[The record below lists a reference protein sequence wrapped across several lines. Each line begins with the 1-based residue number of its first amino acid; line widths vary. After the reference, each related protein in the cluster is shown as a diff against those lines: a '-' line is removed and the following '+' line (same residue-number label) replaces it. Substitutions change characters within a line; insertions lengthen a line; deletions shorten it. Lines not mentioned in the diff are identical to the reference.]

1 MPLARYILSVGGAL
15 LTLLFLLD
23 AYLPK
28 TPVSDAGN
36 SRSAI
41 IHIHSDQKWPER
53 IVYDTSLPTVL
64 PAERANIEAD
74 VTAPDNASA
83 VATVREA
90 FAKLQPSSQLPDLNK
105 REPKRQR
112 QHTIAKRR
120 ARPPALLATR
130 QVQFSW
136 FGNRMW

>member
-1 MPLARYILSVGGAL
+1 MPLARYILCVGGAL
-15 LTLLFLLD
+15 LTLLLISD

-28 TPVSDAGN
+28 MPVADWGN

-64 PAERANIEAD
+64 PAERGNIEAH
-74 VTAPDNASA
+74 VAAPDNASA
-83 VATVREA
+83 ATVREA
-90 FAKLQPSSQLPDLNK
+90 LAKLQPSNPPPDLNK